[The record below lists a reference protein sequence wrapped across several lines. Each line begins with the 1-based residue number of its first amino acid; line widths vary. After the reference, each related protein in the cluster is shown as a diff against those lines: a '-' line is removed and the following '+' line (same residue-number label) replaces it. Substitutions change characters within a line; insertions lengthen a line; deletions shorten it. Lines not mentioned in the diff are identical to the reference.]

1 MKLKRVLVV
10 IIALTLL
17 TVGFLSNKKAQTTEL
32 YFYSHANPVSSE
44 IIEDFEEKNPT
55 IDIVKVDIP
64 KHENRLEFIQKAI
77 DDPTKSVDIID
88 ADIVWTYTLA
98 KNNRITALDDYFT
111 NAELNSFFSS
121 ALQGNIIDNKLY
133 GIPYRTDTGI
143 LYYRKDL
150 LNKYNQ
156 KVPTTYK
163 ELIEVYK
170 NISEHEDIYGLAGS
184 WFPYEGLTCNAMEL
198 LWAYGGQLNT
208 ETDHEKNIIDT
219 EENRFAFQKMKDL
232 VDQGITHPDIF
243 DFKSRNLREEFFN
256 GNLLFMRDWPAGW
269 HKIVESEKLS
279 VEEQVGIT
287 YLPLGKPDGDNSG
300 ALGGWQLMVSDTSK
314 HKEESIEFIKFFT
327 NYENNK
333 KLTLGMSYLPV
344 RKDLYN
350 DSEII
355 SEMPF
360 IKRNLKLFSNA
371 RHRPFHE
378 DYVNF
383 SQIYIDNISKYLKGE
398 VTLDEFL
405 ETTESKMQS
414 IINN

>member
-1 MKLKRVLVV
+1 MKFKKVIGVV
-10 IIALTLL
+10 IALGLL
-17 TVGFLSNKKAQTTEL
+17 TIGYLSNKEAQTVEL
-32 YFYSHANPVSSE
+32 YFYSHANPVSNE
-44 IIEDFEEKNPT
+44 IIQDFEKENPT

-64 KHENRLEFIQKAI
+64 KHENRLEFIENAI
-77 DDPTKSVDIID
+77 DNSEKPVDIID
-88 ADIVWTYTLA
+88 SDIVWTYTLA
-98 KNNRITALDDYFT
+98 KNNHAAAIDDYFS
-111 NAELNSFFSS
+111 NAELNNFFSS
-121 ALQGNIIDNKLY
+121 ALQGNIIDDQLY

-156 KVPTTYK
+156 KVPKTYK
-163 ELIEVYK
+163 ELIAVYE
-170 NISEHEDIYGLAGS
+170 NISEHEDIRGLGGS
-184 WFPYEGLTCNAMEL
+184 WYPYEGLTCNAIEL
-198 LWAYGGQLNT
+198 LWTYGGQLNT
-208 ETDHEKNIIDT
+208 DPDYEGNIIDT
-219 EENRFAFQKMKDL
+219 EENRFAFKKMKAL

-243 DFKSRNLREEFFN
+243 EFKSSTLREEFIN

-269 HKIVESEKLS
+269 HKIVDSGELS

-300 ALGGWQLMVSDTSK
+300 ALGGWQLMVSETSE
-314 HKEESIEFIKFFT
+314 HKEESIEFIKYFT
-327 NYENNK
+327 NYDNNK
-333 KLTLGMSYLPV
+333 KLILGMSYLPV
-344 RKDLYN
+344 RNDLYN

-355 SEMPF
+355 SEIPF
-360 IKRNLKLFSNA
+360 IKRNAKLFSNA

-414 IINN
+414 IIN